1 MKVLVMTS
9 SPNEDGLTAAC
20 GEAARQGV
28 VDGHGRARVVNLNGF
43 HLERCVVCDD
53 GWGICRSKHECSLDD
68 DFPSLQQ
75 MFLEAEA
82 YVWVTPVYF
91 GEPSETFKALFD
103 RLRRCEASKPEGSAS
118 VLLGKPTV
126 AIAAAGGSGGGAVHC
141 LIEMERFVQQL
152 GAAPF
157 DFISVTQRTRE
168 YQLETIHD
176 ALVTMCTAAPR
187 VMQEPPSD
195 ARRGR
200 RAPRSPF
207 PKRGHGGEEKRGAR
221 T

>member
-53 GWGICRSKHECSLDD
+53 GWGTCRSKHECSLDD

-141 LIEMERFVQQL
+141 LMEMERLARQL

-157 DFISVTQRTRE
+157 DLISVTQRTRE

-176 ALVTMCTAAPR
+176 ALVTLCTAAPR
-187 VMQEPPSD
+187 VMKEPLADP
-195 ARRGR
+195 RRGR
-200 RAPRSPF
+200 RAPRSPS
-207 PKRGHGGEEKRGAR
+207 PKRRHGGDEKRGAR
-221 T
+221 A